1 MKKKITSSL
10 VLMIV
15 IGITITSLLFINIF
29 YGIDIRRE
37 RSNII
42 NLADTLEELVL
53 DLETEE
59 DIKDRILKFNR
70 ENGKFNIFYISRTGE
85 VYNESN
91 ISREILDKNV
101 INDILNNKK
110 NITKF
115 EDKLGENYFIEAREI
130 EDGFLVLSKLSESP
144 FKSIKNIIP
153 SIITLIIIGYFIAL
167 FISERT
173 VDDFV
178 NTIENQARDAR
189 DEDYEIDIKYQ
200 ELYPFI
206 RIIKDQNENIRNN
219 IDEIKSQ
226 TETLDAIISN
236 MTEGMILLDKNM
248 NILSINNAAIKLGDI
263 GYPGMQIDGVNL
275 KGLFRDENM
284 NDRLNDILEN
294 PLKSYNFDIN
304 IQNRILNVL
313 VNPVVNNSR
322 HIGFVIFLVDETKQK
337 QLEMQ
342 RSEFSANVSH
352 ELKTPLTSINGYAEM
367 MKAGIVKPE
376 DVKKFGGIIFDE
388 GQNLLN
394 MIDDIIKISRLD
406 ESYDELELEEVNIS
420 LLIENILT
428 TLRTKIK
435 EKSIDVSYEAN
446 IDKTYRFNKQL
457 LKELLLNL
465 IDNGIKYNKTG
476 GSLSIKIDEVE
487 DKYLQ
492 FIVEDTGIGIAE
504 EEQSR
509 IFERFYTIDKSH
521 NKKDSSGLGLSIV
534 KHIIR
539 ILNGNLQ
546 LESKPNLGTK
556 FTIKLPINGRDIN

>member
-1 MKKKITSSL
+1 M
-10 VLMIV
+10 MV
-15 IGITITSLLFINIF
+15 IGIAITSLLFINIF

-37 RSNII
+37 RNNIV

-59 DIKDRILKFNR
+59 EIKVRIKKFNR
-70 ENGKFNIFYISRTGE
+70 ENGKFNIFYVSKTGE
-85 VYNESN
+85 IYNESDL
-91 ISREILDKNV
+91 SKEILEDNIIK
-101 INDILNNKK
+101 DILNKKK
-110 NITKF
+110 NITKY
-115 EDKLGENYFIEAREI
+115 EQELGENYFIEAREI
-130 EDGFLVLSKLSESP
+130 GDGFLVLAKLSESP
-144 FKSIKNIIP
+144 FKSMTNIIP
-153 SIITLIIIGYFIAL
+153 SIITLLVIGYFIAL

-173 VDDFV
+173 IDDFV

-219 IDEIKSQ
+219 IEEIKSQ
-226 TETLDAIISN
+226 SETLNAIISN
-236 MTEGMILLDKNM
+236 MTEGMILLDKDM

-263 GYPGMQIDGVNL
+263 GYAGMKIDGVNL

-284 NDRLNDILEN
+284 NDILNDILDN
-294 PLKSYNFDIN
+294 PLRSYNFDIK

-313 VNPVVNNSR
+313 VNPVINNNR
-322 HIGFVIFLVDETKQK
+322 HIGFVIFLVDETKQRL
-337 QLEMQ
+337 LEMQ

-394 MIDDIIKISRLD
+394 MIDDIIKISKLD

-435 EKSIDVSYEAN
+435 EKSIDVSYNPN
-446 IDKTYRFNKQL
+446 IDRTYKFNKQL
-457 LKELLLNL
+457 LKELLLNI

-476 GSLSIKIDEVE
+476 GSLSIEVDEVE

-492 FIVEDTGIGIAE
+492 FVIADTGIGIAE

-509 IFERFYTIDKSH
+509 VFERFYTIDKSH

-534 KHIIR
+534 KHIVR
-539 ILNGNLQ
+539 ILNGDIQ

-556 FTIKLPINGRDIN
+556 FTIKLPINGGDII